1 MASDQ
6 RGDERLLQPDELGA
20 VALQLLSAGADGAQG
35 LALVDDA
42 ANLLLSDST
51 VGSAMTVAFI
61 AGVETEPGRIS

>member
-20 VALQLLSAGADGAQG
+20 VALQLLAPGADGAQG

-42 ANLLLSDST
+42 ADLFAERLDGGKL
-51 VGSAMTVAFI
+51 
-61 AGVETEPGRIS
+61 R